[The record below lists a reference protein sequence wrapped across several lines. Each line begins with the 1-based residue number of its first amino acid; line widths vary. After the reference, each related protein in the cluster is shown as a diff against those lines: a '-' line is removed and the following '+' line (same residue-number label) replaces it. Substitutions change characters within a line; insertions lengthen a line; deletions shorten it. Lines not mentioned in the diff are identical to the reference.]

1 MRTAPEGLWF
11 IIGAWVVALGLILAA
26 LRFDSRVWWIA
37 CVLWVVLAVWVVAF
51 FRDPERSGQRGERLI
66 LAPADG
72 KVVSI
77 VEADEPAFLASRSC
91 RLSIFM
97 NVFDV
102 HVNRYPA
109 EGTVAYRHYNQGKF
123 GHAGS
128 EKSSLDNE
136 QSSVGLNTS
145 RGKVL
150 IRQIAGLIARRIVTD
165 HKVGTQVQQGDR
177 LGMIRF
183 GSRVDLFLPC
193 DRVRFLVKSG
203 DTTKA
208 GTTVVAEWI

>member
-11 IIGAWVVALGLILAA
+11 IVGAWLVALGLIGAA
-26 LRFDSRVWWIA
+26 LRSDSRLLWIA
-37 CVLWVVLAVWVVAF
+37 CACWVVLAVWVIAF
-51 FRDPERSGQRGERLI
+51 FRDPERSGQRGDGLI

-72 KVVSI
+72 KVVSL
-77 VEADEPAFLASRSC
+77 VETEEPAFLAGRSC
-91 RLSIFM
+91 RVSIFM

-109 EGTVAYRHYNQGKF
+109 EGTVAFRHYHPGKF

-136 QSSVGLNTS
+136 QSSVGITTS
-145 RGKVL
+145 RGKMLV
-150 IRQIAGLIARRIVTD
+150 RQIAGLIARRIVTD
-165 HKVGTQVQQGDR
+165 HTVGTPVKQGER

-193 DRVRFLVKSG
+193 DRVRFLVKPG
-203 DTTKA
+203 DSTKA
-208 GTTVVAEWI
+208 GLTVVAEWI